1 MDKFYA
7 LTSFIIIAYC
17 VYKTWD
23 PEIERAIIFAAKFV
37 MVVAAIIYLINF
49 CEKFYANG

>member
-7 LTSFIIIAYC
+7 LTSFIIIAYF
-17 VYKTWD
+17 VYKTWN
-23 PEIERAIIFAAKFV
+23 EEVSKAIIFAAKFV

-49 CEKFYANG
+49 CEKFYDNG